1 MKAPVF
7 IGDELSATGFRLA
20 GAVVRTPPPGEE
32 MSFLEWARRETSLVL
47 ITAEVAARI
56 APSIM
61 NRALAAPMPL
71 VLIVPDVRGRQAPP
85 DLGRAVR
92 TQLGMEI

>member
-1 MKAPVF
+1 MQAPVF
-7 IGDELSATGFRLA
+7 IGDELSAAGFRLA
-20 GAVVRTPPPGEE
+20 GAIARTPPPGEE
-32 MSFLEWARRETSLVL
+32 MSFLEAARRESGLVL

-61 NRALAAPMPL
+61 SRALAAPMPL
-71 VLIVPDVRGRQAPP
+71 VIVVPDVRNRRPPP

-92 TQLGMEI
+92 AQLGMET

>member
-7 IGDELSATGFRLA
+7 IGDELSAAGFRLA
-20 GAVVRTPPPGEE
+20 GAVVRTPLPGEE
-32 MSFLEWARRETSLVL
+32 MPLLEWARRETSLVL
-47 ITAEVAARI
+47 ITTEVAARI

-71 VLIVPDVRGRQAPP
+71 VLVVPDVCGRQVPP

-92 TQLGMEI
+92 TQLGMET